1 MELQQQFFDFELP
14 CPEEIPNC
22 NNLRKQYTEELSTLK
37 SSGGCTSCLERNL
50 RNKYIMFIL
59 STTSSTINNG

>member
-14 CPEEIPNC
+14 CPEEIPHC
-22 NNLRKQYTEELSTLK
+22 SNLRIQFAEELSTLK

-59 STTSSTINNG
+59 STSYSTSKNG